1 MTSVLVTTGALGCA
15 DAVPARSTVTRQ
27 AAKIPISVVR
37 FIPALPSVAGAYY
50 HPMCSSRRLAV
61 AVILMLA
68 LDAVASAQAR
78 LQSGDFLK
86 LRSVGAVQWSPD
98 GTRIAYTV
106 TSNDGPGG
114 PYSQLW
120 LLTVATGQSARVG
133 DEASRG
139 SQPLW
144 SPDGRSLAYLGTAG
158 GKSGL
163 IICGADGSAPTW
175 KADVLGTN
183 SSALTNTGRVLSWS
197 PDSKTLAFV
206 HATPGPET
214 ADATG
219 DPILITRFLY
229 KPTAS
234 EGNTRFNDNR
244 RLHIFLLDV
253 AAGRIRQLTD
263 GVNDEHSIDWSPTG
277 DEILFVSNR
286 EPDADQFFNND
297 IFAVRAG
304 SGAIR
309 RLTTT
314 ENAEYWPVWSPDG
327 SRIAY
332 EGTRR
337 GITDLE
343 TTMED
348 THVWTM
354 SADGSN
360 RREAGAAIDNR
371 QGPPA
376 WSADGRALFFTVQQ
390 RGLVYLYRLAA
401 AGDTP
406 VPGVAGGGAQV
417 VVGERGT
424 VGQFD
429 LGPSDRVAYAFAG
442 ARDLAQLYITGSQD
456 GRPVT
461 DLNRGVLSDKAFAE
475 VEPLTFV
482 SNDNRFTVEAFLTR
496 PLGQTADSK
505 HPLIVM
511 IHGGP
516 HGQQGPAFNFQS
528 QIYAARGWA
537 TLQVNYR
544 GSTGYG
550 QAFTDAVFRDQN
562 GDEAQD
568 VLYGVNAAIRR
579 NPWIDRN
586 RLGIEGGSYGGQLTA
601 WLITQTHIFKAAI
614 PNRAIINLV
623 SYNYMTYYNQY
634 EEMEFGMRP
643 HQADLMDELWK
654 RSPLRYVAQA
664 KTPTLLIHGENDNDV
679 PIAEAEQFYIGLK
692 DVGVETAMLRYPREG
707 HGLREPRHIVD
718 SIDRSIAWYEK
729 YFPKP

>member
-1 MTSVLVTTGALGCA
+1 MQRA
-15 DAVPARSTVTRQ
+15 TRRG
-27 AAKIPISVVR
+27 VVE
-37 FIPALPSVAGAYY
+37 AMG
-50 HPMCSSRRLAV
+50 AV
-61 AVILMLA
+61 AFLLLVLA
-68 LDAVASAQAR
+68 ASAAAQGR
-78 LQSGDFLK
+78 LQSSDFRK

-98 GTRIAYTV
+98 GTRIAYTI
-106 TSNDGPGG
+106 TNNDGPGL
-114 PYSQLW
+114 PYAQLW
-120 LLTVATGQSARVG
+120 LLNVASGQSVRVG

-144 SPDGRSLAYLGTAG
+144 APDGKSLAYVGSIG
-158 GKSGL
+158 GKTGL
-163 IICGADGSAPTW
+163 IICAADGSSPTW
-175 KADVLGTN
+175 KAEMVGTN
-183 SSALTNTGRVLSWS
+183 SSALTNTAKTLSWS
-197 PDSKTLAFV
+197 PDSKTLAYV
-206 HATPGPET
+206 SATPGPET

-229 KPTAS
+229 KPTLS

-253 AAGRIRQLTD
+253 ASGRARQLTD
-263 GVNDEHSIDWSPTG
+263 GIHDEHSIDWSPSPMS

-297 IFAVRAG
+297 IFSIRAG
-304 SGAIR
+304 TGAIR
-309 RLTTT
+309 RITTT
-314 ENAEYWPVWSPDG
+314 ESAEYWPIWSPDG
-327 SRIAY
+327 RRIAFQ
-332 EGTRR
+332 GTKR
-337 GITDLE
+337 GLTDLE
-343 TTMED
+343 TQMED

-354 SADGSN
+354 DADGTN
-360 RREAGAAIDNR
+360 RREIGGAIDNR
-371 QGPPA
+371 QGPPQ
-376 WSADGRALFFTVQQ
+376 WSADGRALFFTVQE
-390 RGLVYLYRLAA
+390 RGLVRLYRVAADTAA
-401 AGDTP
+401 AQAVDCRSRRGGA
-406 VPGVAGGGAQV
+406 VRSRSRRSPGVRVYQHARSGAAL
-417 VVGERGT
+417 RGHRHRAT
-424 VGQFD
+424 KA
-429 LGPSDRVAYAFAG
+429 L
-442 ARDLAQLYITGSQD
+442 
-456 GRPVT
+456 T
-461 DLNRGVLSDKAFAE
+461 DLNRDVLAGKSFAE

-482 SNDNRFTVEAFLTR
+482 SNDNRFSVEAFLTK

-505 HPLIVM
+505 HPMIVM

-528 QIYAARGWA
+528 QVYAARGWA

-550 QAFTDAVFRDQN
+550 QAFTDGVFRDQN

-568 VLYGVNAAIRR
+568 VLYGVSAAIRR
-579 NPWIDRN
+579 NPWIDRD

-634 EEMEFGMRP
+634 EQMEFGVRP

-654 RSPLRYVAQA
+654 RSPLRYVAQV

-692 DVGVETAMLRYPREG
+692 DVGVEVAMLRYPREG
-707 HGLREPRHIVD
+707 HGLREPRPHRRQH
-718 SIDRSIAWYEK
+718 RSVHRLVRAV
-729 YFPKP
+729 FLGARS

>member
-1 MTSVLVTTGALGCA
+1 MIRHLTS
-15 DAVPARSTVTRQ
+15 
-27 AAKIPISVVR
+27 PI
-37 FIPALPSVAGAYY
+37 L
-50 HPMCSSRRLAV
+50 L
-61 AVILMLA
+61 LA
-68 LDAVASAQAR
+68 LAAGPVSAQSR
-78 LQSGDFLK
+78 LTSSDFLK
-86 LRSVGAVQWSPD
+86 LRSVGSVQWAPD
-98 GTRIAYTV
+98 GTRLAYAV
-106 TSNDGPGG
+106 TNNDGPGG

-120 LLTVATGQSARVG
+120 ILEVATGRSTRVG

-144 SPDGRSLAYLGTAG
+144 SPDGKSIAYVGSAS

-163 IICGADGSAPTW
+163 IIAAADASAPAW
-175 KADVLGTN
+175 KAEMLGTN
-183 SSALTNTGRVLSWS
+183 SSALTNTGRTLAWS
-197 PDSKTLAFV
+197 ADSKTLAYV

-214 ADATG
+214 SDATG
-219 DPILITRFLY
+219 DPMLITRFLY

-253 AAGRIRQLTD
+253 ATGRTRQLTD
-263 GVNDEHSIDWSPTG
+263 GIHDEHSIDWSPAS
-277 DEILFVSNR
+277 DEIAFVSNR

-297 IFAVRAG
+297 LFVVRA
-304 SGAIR
+304 STGAIR

-314 ENAEYWPVWSPDG
+314 ENAEYWPAWSPDG
-327 SRIAY
+327 RRIAY
-332 EGTRR
+332 EGTKR
-337 GITDLE
+337 GLTDLE

-348 THVWTM
+348 THIWVM
-354 SADGSN
+354 DADGGN
-360 RREAGAAIDNR
+360 RREAGGAIDNR

-376 WSADGRALFFTVQQ
+376 WSGDGRSLFFTVQE
-390 RGLVYLYRLAA
+390 RGLVRLYKLAV
-401 AGDTP
+401 D
-406 VPGVAGGGAQV
+406 GGASQAV
-417 VVGERGT
+417 VADRGQ

-429 LGPSDRVAYAFAG
+429 VGPSDRIAYAFTSATDTAELHLLSG
-442 ARDLAQLYITGSQD
+442 TDKRRL
-456 GRPVT
+456 T
-461 DLNRGVLSDKAFAE
+461 DLNRDVLGGKTFAD
-475 VEPLTFV
+475 VEPFTFV
-482 SNDNRFTVEAFLTR
+482 SNDNRFNVEAFLTR
-496 PLGQTADSK
+496 PLGQTADSR

-516 HGQQGPAFNFQS
+516 HGQQGSAFNFQS
-528 QIYAARGWA
+528 QVYAARGWA

-579 NPWIDRN
+579 NPWIDRD

-634 EEMEFGMRP
+634 EEMEFGLRP
-643 HQADLMDELWK
+643 HQADLMDELWR
-654 RSPLRYVAQA
+654 RSSLRYVAQV

-679 PIAEAEQFYIGLK
+679 PIAEAEQFYIALK
-692 DVGVETAMLRYPREG
+692 DVGVEAAMLRYPREG
-707 HGLREPRHIVD
+707 HGLREPKHVVD
-718 SIDRSIAWYEK
+718 SIDRSIAWYERF
-729 YFPKP
+729 FPKR

>member
-1 MTSVLVTTGALGCA
+1 MIRRPAAVFLLLFVT
-15 DAVPARSTVTRQ
+15 
-27 AAKIPISVVR
+27 AA
-37 FIPALPSVAGAYY
+37 
-50 HPMCSSRRLAV
+50 
-61 AVILMLA
+61 
-68 LDAVASAQAR
+68 ASAFAQGR
-78 LQSGDFLK
+78 LQSSDFLE

-98 GTRIAYTV
+98 GARIAYTV
-106 TSNDGPGG
+106 TNNDGPGG

-120 LLTVATGQSARVG
+120 LLTVATGHSARVG
-133 DEASRG
+133 DDASRG

-144 SPDGRSLAYLGTAG
+144 APDGKSLAYVGTVG
-158 GKSGL
+158 GKSGV
-163 IICGADGSAPTW
+163 IICAADGSAPQW
-175 KADVLGTN
+175 KAELTGTN
-183 SSALTNTGRVLSWS
+183 SSALTNTGRTLAWS
-197 PDSKTLAFV
+197 PDSKTLAYV
-206 HATPGPET
+206 HALPGPET

-219 DPILITRFLY
+219 DPIYITRFLY

-244 RLHIFLLDV
+244 RLHLFLLDV
-253 AAGRIRQLTD
+253 ATGRTRQLTD
-263 GVNDEHSIDWSPTG
+263 GIHDEHSIDWSPTG
-277 DEILFVSNR
+277 DDIAFVSNR

-297 IFAVRAG
+297 LFVIRV
-304 SGAIR
+304 STGAIR

-314 ENAEYWPVWSPDG
+314 ESAEYWPTWSPDG
-327 SRIAY
+327 TQLAF
-332 EGTRR
+332 EATKR

-343 TTMED
+343 TQMED

-354 SADGSN
+354 DASGGN
-360 RREAGAAIDNR
+360 RREAGVGIDNR
-371 QGPPA
+371 QGPPQ
-376 WSADGRALFFTVQQ
+376 WSADGRSLFFTVQE
-390 RGLVYLYRLAA
+390 RGLVRLYKL
-401 AGDTP
+401 P
-406 VPGVAGGGAQV
+406 SSGGAGQAV
-417 VVGERGT
+417 ITDRGT

-429 LGPSDRVAYAFAG
+429 LGPADRIAYGFAS
-442 ARDLAQLYITGSQD
+442 ARDLTQLFQLSG
-456 GRPVT
+456 GERRALT
-461 DLNRGVLSDKAFAE
+461 DLNKDVLGGKAFAE
-475 VEPLTFV
+475 VEPFSFV
-482 SNDNRFTVEAFLTR
+482 SNDARFDVEAFLTK
-496 PLGQTADSK
+496 PLGQTADST
-505 HPLIVM
+505 HPMIVM

-528 QIYAARGWA
+528 QVYAARGWA

-550 QAFTDAVFRDQN
+550 QRFTDAVFRDQN

-568 VLYGVNAAIRR
+568 VLYGVNAALRR
-579 NPWIDRN
+579 NPWIDRA

-654 RSPLRYVAQA
+654 RSALRFVAQA

-679 PIAEAEQFYIGLK
+679 PIAEAEQFFIALK

-718 SIDRSIAWYEK
+718 SIDRSIAWYER
-729 YFPKP
+729 FFQPR

>member
-1 MTSVLVTTGALGCA
+1 M
-15 DAVPARSTVTRQ
+15 
-27 AAKIPISVVR
+27 
-37 FIPALPSVAGAYY
+37 
-50 HPMCSSRRLAV
+50 MRRLFPIVCV
-61 AVILMLA
+61 ALA
-68 LDAVASAQAR
+68 LAASAAAQGR
-78 LQSGDFLK
+78 LQSSDLFK
-86 LRSVGAVQWSPD
+86 LRSVGNVQWSPD
-98 GTRIAYTV
+98 GSRIAYTI

-120 LLTVATGQSARVG
+120 ILNVPAGQSVRVG
-133 DEASRG
+133 DESSRG
-139 SQPLW
+139 SQPVW
-144 SPDGRSLAYLGTAG
+144 SPDGRSIAYIGSAG

-163 IICGADGSAPTW
+163 IICAADGSGSAW
-175 KADVLGTN
+175 KAEVLGTN
-183 SSALTNTGRVLSWS
+183 SSALTNTGRTIAWA
-197 PDSKTLAFV
+197 PDSKTLAYV

-219 DPILITRFLY
+219 DPMLITRFLY

-244 RLHIFLLDV
+244 RLHIFLLDT
-253 AAGRIRQLTD
+253 ASGRSTQLTD
-263 GVNDEHSIDWSPTG
+263 GVFDEHSIDWAPAG

-297 IFAVRAG
+297 IFSIRV
-304 SGAIR
+304 SSKEMR

-314 ENAEYWPVWSPDG
+314 ESAEYWPTWSPDG
-327 SRIAY
+327 KQIAF
-332 EGTRR
+332 EATKR
-337 GITDLE
+337 GLTDLE
-343 TTMED
+343 TQMED

-354 SADGSN
+354 GADGGH
-360 RREAGAAIDNR
+360 RREVGGAIDNR
-371 QGPPA
+371 QGPPQ
-376 WSADGRALFFTVQQ
+376 WSADGGGLFFTAQE
-390 RGLVYLYRLAA
+390 RGLVRLYRIGAD
-401 AGDTP
+401 GS
-406 VPGVAGGGAQV
+406 GAQAIV
-417 VVGERGT
+417 AERGT

-429 LGPSDRVAYAFAG
+429 LGPADRVAYTFTSV
-442 ARDLAQLYITGSQD
+442 RDMSQLYQLVGTE
-456 GRPVT
+456 RRAMT
-461 DLNRGVLSDKAFAE
+461 DLNKDVLAGKTFAD
-475 VEPLTFV
+475 VEPFTFV
-482 SNDNRFTVEAFLTR
+482 SNDNKFNVEAFLTR
-496 PLGQTADSK
+496 PLGQTAGSK

-528 QIYAARGWA
+528 QVYAARGWA

-550 QAFTDAVFRDQN
+550 QAFTDGVFRDQN

-579 NPWIDRN
+579 NPWIDRE

-643 HQADLMDELWK
+643 HQADLMDELWR
-654 RSPLRYVAQA
+654 RSALRYVAQV

-679 PIAEAEQFYIGLK
+679 PIAEAEQFYIALK
-692 DVGVETAMLRYPREG
+692 DVGVEAAMLRYPREG
-707 HGLREPRHIVD
+707 HGLREPKHVVD
-718 SIDRSIAWYEK
+718 SIDRSIAWYER
-729 YFPKP
+729 FFARR

>member
-1 MTSVLVTTGALGCA
+1 MI
-15 DAVPARSTVTRQ
+15 RQ
-27 AAKIPISVVR
+27 AIATFLLLAITSAAAAQGR
-37 FIPALPSVAGAYY
+37 LE
-50 HPMCSSRRLAV
+50 SR
-61 AVILMLA
+61 
-68 LDAVASAQAR
+68 
-78 LQSGDFLK
+78 DFFR

-98 GTRIAYTV
+98 GSRIAYTV
-106 TSNDGPGG
+106 TNNDGPGG

-120 LLTVATGQSARVG
+120 LLTVASGQSTRVG
-133 DEASRG
+133 DEGSRG
-139 SQPLW
+139 SQPVW
-144 SPDGRSLAYLGTAG
+144 APDGKSLAYVGSIG

-163 IICGADGSAPTW
+163 IICAADGSAPTW
-175 KADVLGTN
+175 KAEMIGTN
-183 SSALTNTGRVLSWS
+183 SSALTNTARTLLWS
-197 PDSKTLAFV
+197 PDSKTLAYV
-206 HATPGPET
+206 NATPGPET

-219 DPILITRFLY
+219 DPIVITRFLY

-244 RLHIFLLDV
+244 RLHIFLLDI
-253 AAGRIRQLTD
+253 ASGRTRQLTD
-263 GVNDEHSIDWSPTG
+263 GIHDEHSIDWSPAS

-297 IFAVRAG
+297 LFSIRAG
-304 SGAIR
+304 TGAIR
-309 RLTTT
+309 RITAT
-314 ENAEYWPVWSPDG
+314 ESAEYWPVWSPDG
-327 SRIAY
+327 RRIAF
-332 EGTRR
+332 EATRR
-337 GITDLE
+337 GLTDLE
-343 TTMED
+343 TQMED
-348 THVWTM
+348 RHAWM
-354 SADGSN
+354 MEADGTG
-360 RREAGAAIDNR
+360 RREVGGGIDNR
-371 QGPPA
+371 QGPPQ
-376 WSADGRALFFTVQQ
+376 WSADGRSLFFTMQQ
-390 RGLVYLYRLAA
+390 RGLVRLYRRAVDGDAA
-401 AGDTP
+401 QA
-406 VPGVAGGGAQV
+406 VVAD
-417 VVGERGT
+417 RGT

-429 LGPSDRVAYAFAG
+429 LGPADRVADAFTST
-442 ARDLAQLYITGSQD
+442 RDLAQLYQLTGTE
-456 GRPVT
+456 RKALT
-461 DLNRGVLSDKAFAE
+461 DLNKDVLGGTSFAE
-475 VEPLTFV
+475 VQPFTFV
-482 SNDNRFTVEAFLTR
+482 SNDNRFDVEAFLTT
-496 PLGQTADSK
+496 PIGQTATSK
-505 HPLIVM
+505 HPMIVM

-528 QIYAARGWA
+528 QVYAARGWA

-579 NPWIDRN
+579 NPWIDRV

-654 RSPLRYVAQA
+654 RSALRYVAQV

-679 PIAEAEQFYIGLK
+679 PIAEAEQFYIALK
-692 DVGVETAMLRYPREG
+692 DVGVETTMLRYPREG

-718 SIDRSIAWYEK
+718 SIDRSVAWYERF
-729 YFPKP
+729 FPKP

>member
-1 MTSVLVTTGALGCA
+1 MTC
-15 DAVPARSTVTRQ
+15 
-27 AAKIPISVVR
+27 
-37 FIPALPSVAGAYY
+37 
-50 HPMCSSRRLAV
+50 RLAAAFLFVTV
-61 AVILMLA
+61 AASV
-68 LDAVASAQAR
+68 SAQER
-78 LQSGDFLK
+78 LQSSDFLE

-120 LLTVATGQSARVG
+120 LLTVATGRSTRVG

-144 SPDGRSLAYLGTAG
+144 APDGKSLAYVGTVG
-158 GKSGL
+158 GKSGV
-163 IICGADGSAPTW
+163 IICAADGSAPQW
-175 KADVLGTN
+175 KAEMIGTN
-183 SSALTNTGRVLSWS
+183 SSALTNTGRTLAWS
-197 PDSKTLAFV
+197 PDSKTLAYV
-206 HATPGPET
+206 HAMPGPET

-219 DPILITRFLY
+219 DPIYITRFLY

-244 RLHIFLLDV
+244 RLHLFLLDLST
-253 AAGRIRQLTD
+253 GRTRQLTD
-263 GVNDEHSIDWSPTG
+263 GIHDEHSIDWSPTG
-277 DEILFVSNR
+277 DDIAFVSNR

-297 IFAVRAG
+297 LFVIRV
-304 SGAIR
+304 STGAIR

-314 ENAEYWPVWSPDG
+314 ESAEYWPTWSPDG
-327 SRIAY
+327 TQLAF
-332 EGTRR
+332 EATKR

-343 TTMED
+343 TQMED

-354 SADGSN
+354 DAGGGN
-360 RREAGAAIDNR
+360 RREVGAGIDNR
-371 QGPPA
+371 QGPPQ
-376 WSADGRALFFTVQQ
+376 WSADGRSLFFTVQE
-390 RGLVYLYRLAA
+390 RGNVRLYKQ
-401 AGDTP
+401 P
-406 VPGVAGGGAQV
+406 SGGGAGQAV
-417 VVGERGT
+417 VADRGA

-429 LGPSDRVAYAFAG
+429 VGLADRIAYGFG
-442 ARDLAQLYITGSQD
+442 SARDLPQLYQLSG
-456 GRPVT
+456 GERRALT
-461 DLNRGVLSDKAFAE
+461 DLNQEVLAGKAVAE
-475 VEPLTFV
+475 VEPFTFV
-482 SNDNRFTVEAFLTR
+482 SNDARFDVEAFLTK
-496 PLGQTADSK
+496 PLGQTADSR
-505 HPLIVM
+505 HPMIVM

-516 HGQQGPAFNFQS
+516 HGQQGPGFNFQS

-550 QAFTDAVFRDQN
+550 QAFADGVFRDQN

-579 NPWIDRN
+579 NPWIDRD

-654 RSPLRYVAQA
+654 RSALRFVAQA

-679 PIAEAEQFYIGLK
+679 PIAEAEQFYIALK

-707 HGLREPRHIVD
+707 HGLREPRHVVD
-718 SIDRSIAWYEK
+718 SIDRSIAWYERF
-729 YFPKP
+729 FPKR

>member
-1 MTSVLVTTGALGCA
+1 MPRRILIALSLV
-15 DAVPARSTVTRQ
+15 
-27 AAKIPISVVR
+27 
-37 FIPALPSVAGAYY
+37 
-50 HPMCSSRRLAV
+50 LAV
-61 AVILMLA
+61 S
-68 LDAVASAQAR
+68 ASAAAQAR
-78 LQSGDFLK
+78 LQSGDFFK
-86 LRSVGAVQWSPD
+86 VRSVGNVQWSPD
-98 GTRIAYTV
+98 GSRIAYTI

-120 LLTVATGQSARVG
+120 ILNVAAGQSVRVG
-133 DEASRG
+133 DESSRG
-139 SQPLW
+139 SQPVW
-144 SPDGRSLAYLGTAG
+144 SPDGRSIAYTGSAG

-163 IICGADGSAPTW
+163 IICNADGSAPMW
-175 KADVLGTN
+175 KAEVLGTN
-183 SSALTNTGRVLSWS
+183 SSALTNTGRTIAWA
-197 PDSKTLAFV
+197 PDSKTLAYV

-219 DPILITRFLY
+219 DPMLITRFLY

-253 AAGRIRQLTD
+253 TSGRSTQLTD
-263 GVNDEHSIDWSPTG
+263 GVFDEHSIDWAPAG

-297 IFAVRAG
+297 IFAIRVG
-304 SGAIR
+304 SKAIR
-309 RLTTT
+309 RITTT
-314 ENAEYWPVWSPDG
+314 ESAEYWPTWSPDG
-327 SRIAY
+327 KQIAF
-332 EGTRR
+332 EATKR
-337 GITDLE
+337 GLTDLE
-343 TTMED
+343 TQMED

-354 SADGSN
+354 DADGGHRKEVGS
-360 RREAGAAIDNR
+360 GIDNR
-371 QGPPA
+371 QGPPQ
-376 WSADGRALFFTVQQ
+376 WSADGRALFFTAQE
-390 RGLVYLYRLAA
+390 RGLVRLYRIGAD
-401 AGDTP
+401 GS
-406 VPGVAGGGAQV
+406 GAQAIV
-417 VVGERGT
+417 AERGT

-429 LGPSDRVAYAFAG
+429 LGPADRVAYTFTSV
-442 ARDLAQLYITGSQD
+442 RDMSQLYQLVGTE
-456 GRPVT
+456 RRAMT
-461 DLNRGVLSDKAFAE
+461 DLNKDVLAGKAFAE
-475 VEPLTFV
+475 VEPFTFV
-482 SNDNRFTVEAFLTR
+482 SNDNKFTVEAFLTR

-550 QAFTDAVFRDQN
+550 QAFTDGVFRDQN

-579 NPWIDRN
+579 NPWIDRE

-643 HQADLMDELWK
+643 HQADLMDELWR
-654 RSPLRYVAQA
+654 RSALRYVAQV

-679 PIAEAEQFYIGLK
+679 PIAEAEQFYIALK
-692 DVGVETAMLRYPREG
+692 DVGVEAAMLRYPREG
-707 HGLREPRHIVD
+707 HGLREPKHVVD
-718 SIDRSIAWYEK
+718 SIDRSIAWYERF
-729 YFPKP
+729 FPKR

>member
-1 MTSVLVTTGALGCA
+1 MAGNRERS
-15 DAVPARSTVTRQ
+15 ARIRPTLRS
-27 AAKIPISVVR
+27 
-37 FIPALPSVAGAYY
+37 
-50 HPMCSSRRLAV
+50 MMRRLFPIV
-61 AVILMLA
+61 SLA
-68 LDAVASAQAR
+68 LALAASAAAQGR
-78 LQSGDFLK
+78 LQSSDFLK

-98 GTRIAYTV
+98 AARIAYTI
-106 TSNDGPGG
+106 TNNDGPGG

-120 LLTVATGQSARVG
+120 ILTLATGQSVRVG
-133 DEASRG
+133 DQSSRG
-139 SQPLW
+139 SQPVW
-144 SPDGRSLAYLGTAG
+144 SPDGRSIAYSGSDG
-158 GKSGL
+158 GKSGV
-163 IICGADGSAPTW
+163 IICNADGSAPAW
-175 KADVLGTN
+175 KAEMLGTN
-183 SSALTNTGRVLSWS
+183 SSALTNTGPTLAWS
-197 PDSKTLAFV
+197 PDSKTLAYV
-206 HATPGPET
+206 NATPGPET

-219 DPILITRFLY
+219 DPMLITRFLY

-253 AAGRIRQLTD
+253 ASGHTRQLTD
-263 GVNDEHSIDWSPTG
+263 GVYDEHSIAWSPTS
-277 DEILFVSNR
+277 DDIAFVSNR
-286 EPDADQFFNND
+286 EPDSDQFFNND
-297 IFAVRAG
+297 LFVVRTAT
-304 SGAIR
+304 GAIR

-314 ENAEYWPVWSPDG
+314 ENAEYWPAWSPDG
-327 SRIAY
+327 RRIAY
-332 EGTRR
+332 EGTKR
-337 GITDLE
+337 GLTDLE

-354 SADGSN
+354 DADGGN
-360 RREAGAAIDNR
+360 RREVGGGIDNR
-371 QGPPA
+371 QGPPQ
-376 WSADGRALFFTVQQ
+376 WSADGRALFFTIQE
-390 RGLVYLYRLAA
+390 RGLVRLYKLPLD
-401 AGDTP
+401 AGEGHA
-406 VPGVAGGGAQV
+406 VVAD
-417 VVGERGT
+417 RGT

-429 LGPSDRVAYAFAG
+429 VGPGDRIAYSFTSR
-442 ARDLAQLYITGSQD
+442 RDTAQLYQLAGTER
-456 GRPVT
+456 RPLT
-461 DLNRGVLSDKAFAE
+461 DLNQDALAGKTFAE
-475 VEPLTFV
+475 VEPFTFV
-482 SNDNRFTVEAFLTR
+482 SNDNKFDVEAFLTR
-496 PLGQTADSK
+496 PLGQTADSR

-516 HGQQGPAFNFQS
+516 HGQQGPAFAFQS
-528 QIYAARGWA
+528 QVYAARGWA

-568 VLYGVNAAIRR
+568 VLYGVNAVTRR
-579 NPWIDRN
+579 NTWIDRD

-654 RSPLRYVAQA
+654 RSPLRYVAQV

-679 PIAEAEQFYIGLK
+679 PIAEAEQFYIALK

-707 HGLREPRHIVD
+707 HGLREPKHVVD
-718 SIDRSIAWYEK
+718 SIERSIAWYER
-729 YFPKP
+729 FFARR

>member
-1 MTSVLVTTGALGCA
+1 M
-15 DAVPARSTVTRQ
+15 Q
-27 AAKIPISVVR
+27 
-37 FIPALPSVAGAYY
+37 
-50 HPMCSSRRLAV
+50 SS
-61 AVILMLA
+61 
-68 LDAVASAQAR
+68 
-78 LQSGDFLK
+78 DFLE
-86 LRSVGAVQWSPD
+86 LRSVGALQWSPD

-120 LLTVATGQSARVG
+120 LLTVATGRSTRVG

-139 SQPLW
+139 SQPHW
-144 SPDGRSLAYLGTAG
+144 APDGKSLAYVGTVG
-158 GKSGL
+158 GKSGV
-163 IICGADGSAPTW
+163 IICAADGSAPQW
-175 KADVLGTN
+175 KAEMIGTN
-183 SSALTNTGRVLSWS
+183 SSALTNTGRTLAWS
-197 PDSKTLAFV
+197 PDSRTLAYV
-206 HATPGPET
+206 HAMPGPET

-219 DPILITRFLY
+219 DPIYITRFLY
-229 KPTAS
+229 KPMAS

-244 RLHIFLLDV
+244 RLHLFLLDLST
-253 AAGRIRQLTD
+253 GRTRQLTD
-263 GVNDEHSIDWSPTG
+263 GIHDEHSIDWSPTG
-277 DEILFVSNR
+277 DDIAFVSNR

-297 IFAVRAG
+297 LFVIRV
-304 SGAIR
+304 STGAIR

-314 ENAEYWPVWSPDG
+314 ESAEYWPTWSPDG
-327 SRIAY
+327 TQLAF
-332 EGTRR
+332 EATKR

-343 TTMED
+343 TQMED

-354 SADGSN
+354 DAGGGN
-360 RREAGAAIDNR
+360 RREVGAGIDNR
-371 QGPPA
+371 QGPPQ
-376 WSADGRALFFTVQQ
+376 WSADGRSLFFTVQE
-390 RGLVYLYRLAA
+390 RGLVRLYRLPASGA
-401 AGDTP
+401 AGQA
-406 VPGVAGGGAQV
+406 VVAD
-417 VVGERGT
+417 RGT

-429 LGPSDRVAYAFAG
+429 VGPADRIAYGFAST
-442 ARDLAQLYITGSQD
+442 RDLAQLYQLSGTE
-456 GRPVT
+456 RRALT
-461 DLNRGVLSDKAFAE
+461 DLNREVLAGKTFAE

-482 SNDNRFTVEAFLTR
+482 SNDARFDVEAFLTR
-496 PLGQTADSK
+496 PLGQTAESR
-505 HPLIVM
+505 HPMIVM

-528 QIYAARGWA
+528 QTYAARGWA

-550 QAFTDAVFRDQN
+550 QAFADGVFRDQN

-579 NPWIDRN
+579 NPWIDRD

-654 RSPLRYVAQA
+654 RSALRFVAQA

-679 PIAEAEQFYIGLK
+679 PIAEAEQFYIALK

-707 HGLREPRHIVD
+707 HGLREPRHVVD
-718 SIDRSIAWYEK
+718 SIDRSIAWYERF
-729 YFPKP
+729 FPKR

>member
-1 MTSVLVTTGALGCA
+1 MIRLFI
-15 DAVPARSTVTRQ
+15 TVG
-27 AAKIPISVVR
+27 
-37 FIPALPSVAGAYY
+37 L
-50 HPMCSSRRLAV
+50 L
-61 AVILMLA
+61 LA
-68 LDAVASAQAR
+68 LAASAAAQGR
-78 LQSGDFLK
+78 LQSSDFVK
-86 LRSVGAVQWSPD
+86 LRSVGNVQWSPD
-98 GTRIAYTV
+98 GARIAYTV
-106 TSNDGPGG
+106 TNNDGPGG

-120 LLTVATGQSARVG
+120 ILAFATGQSVRVG

-144 SPDGRSLAYLGTAG
+144 APDGRTIAYVGAVGGKAGVIICNADGTAP
-158 GKSGL
+158 
-163 IICGADGSAPTW
+163 AW
-175 KADVLGTN
+175 KAEMLGTN
-183 SSALTNTGRVLSWS
+183 SSALTNTGRTLAWS
-197 PDSKTLAFV
+197 PDSRTLAYV

-219 DPILITRFLY
+219 DPMLITRFLY

-253 AAGRIRQLTD
+253 ASGKTSQLTD
-263 GVNDEHSIDWSPTG
+263 GVYDEHSIDWAPSG

-297 IFAVRAG
+297 IFAIRVGSRAM
-304 SGAIR
+304 R

-314 ENAEYWPVWSPDG
+314 ESAEYWPTWSPDG
-327 SRIAY
+327 KRIAF
-332 EGTRR
+332 EATKR
-337 GITDLE
+337 GLTDLE
-343 TTMED
+343 TQMED

-354 SADGSN
+354 DAEGGH
-360 RREAGAAIDNR
+360 RREVGGGIDNR
-371 QGPPA
+371 QGPPQ
-376 WSADGRALFFTVQQ
+376 WSADGSALFFTVQE
-390 RGLVYLYRLAA
+390 RGLVRLYRLGAD
-401 AGDTP
+401 GS
-406 VPGVAGGGAQV
+406 GAQTV
-417 VVGERGT
+417 VADRGT

-429 LGPSDRVAYAFAG
+429 LGPADRLAYTYTS
-442 ARDLAQLYITGSQD
+442 ARDTAQLYQATGTE
-456 GRPVT
+456 RRAVT
-461 DLNRGVLSDKAFAE
+461 DLNREVLAGKGFAE
-475 VEPLTFV
+475 VEPFTFV
-482 SNDNRFTVEAFLTR
+482 SNDNKFTVEAFLTR
-496 PLGQTADSK
+496 PIGQTADSK

-528 QIYAARGWA
+528 QVYAARGWA

-550 QAFTDAVFRDQN
+550 QAFADGVFRDQN

-579 NPWIDRN
+579 NPWIDRD

-601 WLITQTHIFKAAI
+601 WLITQTPIFKAAI

-643 HQADLMDELWK
+643 HQATLMDELWK

-679 PIAEAEQFYIGLK
+679 PIAEAEQFYIALK
-692 DVGVETAMLRYPREG
+692 DVGVEAAMLRYPREG
-707 HGLREPRHIVD
+707 HGLREPKHVVD
-718 SIDRSIAWYEK
+718 SIDRSIAWYERF
-729 YFPKP
+729 FPRR

>member
-1 MTSVLVTTGALGCA
+1 MMRHLYSALLALLIVLTA
-15 DAVPARSTVTRQ
+15 S
-27 AAKIPISVVR
+27 
-37 FIPALPSVAGAYY
+37 PAL
-50 HPMCSSRRLAV
+50 
-61 AVILMLA
+61 
-68 LDAVASAQAR
+68 AQAR
-78 LQSGDFLK
+78 IQSQDFLA
-86 LRSVGAVQWSPD
+86 LRSVGAIEWSPD
-98 GTRIAYTV
+98 GTRIAYSV
-106 TSNDGPGG
+106 TNNDGPGG

-120 LLTVATGQSARVG
+120 LLDVASGQSTRVG
-133 DEASRG
+133 DAASRG
-139 SQPLW
+139 SQPVW
-144 SPDGRSLAYLGTAG
+144 APDSRSIAYMGTVG

-163 IICGADGSAPTW
+163 ILCKADGSAPAW
-175 KADVLGTN
+175 MADVLGTN
-183 SSALTNTGRVLSWS
+183 SSALTNTGPTLSWS
-197 PDSKTLAFV
+197 PDSKTLAYV

-219 DPILITRFLY
+219 DPVLITRFLY

-244 RLHIFLLDV
+244 RLHIFLLDISS
-253 AAGRIRQLTD
+253 GRTRQLTD
-263 GVNDEHSIDWSPTG
+263 GVHDEHSINWSPVG
-277 DEILFVSNR
+277 DEIVFVSNR

-297 IFAVRAG
+297 LFTVRAG
-304 SGAIR
+304 TGVIR
-309 RLTTT
+309 RLTAT

-327 SRIAY
+327 RRIAY

-337 GITDLE
+337 GLTDLE

-348 THVWTM
+348 THAWVLD
-354 SADGSN
+354 ADGT
-360 RREAGAAIDNR
+360 RLEVGKGIDNR

-376 WSADGRALFFTVQQ
+376 WSADGRSLYVTVQE
-390 RGLVYLYRLAA
+390 RGLVRLYRV
-401 AGDTP
+401 P
-406 VPGVAGGGAQV
+406 VDGGAAQPV
-417 VVGERGT
+417 IAERGS
-424 VGQFD
+424 VGRFD
-429 LGPSDRVAYAFAG
+429 LGPGDRLAYAFTSP
-442 ARDLAQLYITGSQD
+442 RDLAQLYLASGADRKAATN
-456 GRPVT
+456 
-461 DLNRGVLSDKAFAE
+461 LNAAALSGKAVAD
-475 VEPLTFV
+475 VEPLSFV
-482 SNDNRFTVEAFLTR
+482 SNDNRFTVEAFLTK
-496 PLGQTADSK
+496 PLGQTADSR

-528 QIYAARGWA
+528 QVYAARGWA

-550 QAFTDAVFRDQN
+550 QAFTDAIFRDQN

-568 VLYGVNAAIRR
+568 VLYAVNAAIRR
-579 NPWIDRN
+579 NPWIDRD

-643 HQADLMDELWK
+643 HQADLMDELWR
-654 RSPLRYVAQA
+654 RSPLRYVAQV

-679 PIAEAEQFYIGLK
+679 PIAESEQFYIGLK

-707 HGLREPRHIVD
+707 HGLREPKHVVD
-718 SIDRSIAWYEK
+718 SIDRSIAWYERH
-729 YFPKP
+729 FPKR